1 MTTDPVQEIEVDL
14 PRLGLGRTVSLI
26 ERRFK
31 GNGFPLMDQR
41 HPLCPDGVRPS
52 PSLAVL

>member
-1 MTTDPVQEIEVDL
+1 MTTDPLQETELDL
-14 PRLGLGRTVSLI
+14 LSWALGRRVSLI

-31 GNGFPLMDQR
+31 GNGIPLMDQR
-41 HPLCPDGVRPS
+41 HPLCLDGVLPS

>member
-1 MTTDPVQEIEVDL
+1 MITDPVQEIEVDL

-41 HPLCPDGVRPS
+41 HPLCPDGVH